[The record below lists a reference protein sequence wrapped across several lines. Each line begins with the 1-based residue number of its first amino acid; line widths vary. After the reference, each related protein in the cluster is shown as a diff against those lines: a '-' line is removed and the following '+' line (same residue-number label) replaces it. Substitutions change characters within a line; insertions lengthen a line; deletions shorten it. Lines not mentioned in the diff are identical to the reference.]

1 MSALLLCLAA
11 FVLFG
16 DHVVK
21 VGHFFDGVTYAGI
34 ARQMSMGIGTI
45 DCPQYSPFLA
55 PQFYGHLPLWLGWQA
70 LFFVLFGDT
79 WWVEGSFLLVN
90 LAMHGLAFRWV
101 WNEFR
106 LATGGAQLPSWRV
119 VVALYM
125 TVPIVLWT
133 WTNNMLEIGVSFFSL
148 LAVGAS
154 LVSLRTTRKRW
165 WCWSIAASWL
175 TILAAA
181 SKGVVGL
188 FPLATGMAW
197 WWWKPI
203 DRRRVALSSAVMI
216 VAFAGTS
223 GMLFLSLA
231 EAVHYVTNH
240 FQIQLAPALK
250 GELDVTTTWRAK
262 ILWDALL
269 DLLPMGILTGIW
281 IRWGRMEWDEER
293 RRAMWTWLLIGLMAT
308 LPLCASMKQR
318 KFYVVPA
325 IPYFAMAAAVWWG
338 TFDPWRKL
346 GPMGWR
352 GAMLALA
359 TLGVVGCVQVFT
371 GFGEV
376 SRDHAKWDL
385 ARRASAQ
392 FPAGTVLEVN
402 QELAHD
408 YTMIAILVRSGS
420 LYITDHPPDDATHAV
435 VKRTSN
441 EGDRYEIVPRKTS
454 RSN

>member
-11 FVLFG
+11 LVLFG
-16 DHVVK
+16 DDVVK

-79 WWVEGSFLLVN
+79 WWVEGLFLLVN
-90 LAMHGLAFRWV
+90 LALHGLAFRWV
-101 WNEFR
+101 WSEFR
-106 LATGGAQLPSWRV
+106 LATGGAQLPSWRT
-119 VVALYM
+119 VVALYL
-125 TVPIVLWT
+125 TVPIVTWT
-133 WTNNMLEIGVSFFSL
+133 WSNNMLEIGVSFFSL

-154 LVSLRTTRKRW
+154 LTSLRTTRKRW
-165 WCWSIAASWL
+165 WWWSIAAAWL
-175 TILAAA
+175 TILATA

-197 WWWKPI
+197 WWWKPM
-203 DRRRVALSSAVMI
+203 DRRRIGLSSAVMI
-216 VAFAGTS
+216 LAFAGTS
-223 GMLFLSLA
+223 GMLFLNLP

-240 FQIQLAPALK
+240 FQIQLVPALK

-281 IRWGRMEWDEER
+281 IRWGRMEWDDKR

-346 GPMGWR
+346 GPKGWK

-392 FPAGTVLEVN
+392 FPAGTVFEVN
-402 QELAHD
+402 RELAHD

-420 LYITDHPPDDATHAV
+420 LYITDNPSDGVTHAV
-435 VKRTSN
+435 VKRITN
-441 EGDRYEIVPRKTS
+441 EGDHYEIVRRQTTPSK
-454 RSN
+454 